1 MKNILSFMLA
11 LIILI
16 ASSNTTFSMSSLT
29 IENASPLTVR
39 AYLIEYMSN
48 LGENINIENLT
59 ENSVTFDFTRT
70 KFRGLAAIFVKDV
83 ENKVTFTF
91 TPVETGVRLTY
102 NAVARAHTLDG
113 QEIVAPT
120 SSELSEISFLE
131 SVKINFDGGFLYGFA
146 LGAKK
151 KDGGFP
157 IVSVAPNSPI
167 DRAGLKV
174 GDIVTKVDGRTV
186 KYDKRTGLHDF
197 QTTIYEPKELVLTVK
212 TGKTEKTYT
221 VTSVFFDPKTK
232 QYGN

>member
-1 MKNILSFMLA
+1 M
-11 LIILI
+11 
-16 ASSNTTFSMSSLT
+16 
-29 IENASPLTVR
+29 
-39 AYLIEYMSN
+39 
-48 LGENINIENLT
+48 
-59 ENSVTFDFTRT
+59 
-70 KFRGLAAIFVKDV
+70 
-83 ENKVTFTF
+83 
-91 TPVETGVRLTY
+91 
-102 NAVARAHTLDG
+102 
-113 QEIVAPT
+113 
-120 SSELSEISFLE
+120 
-131 SVKINFDGGFLYGFA
+131 
-146 LGAKK
+146 
-151 KDGGFP
+151 GGFP